1 MDMQTLTA
9 PPNTLTDWNWRAI
22 AASLDEVGYALT
34 PTILSTADCAE
45 LIELYDQNDPWR
57 SRVEQDRYRLGP
69 GEYRQF
75 ANPLPATVAALRRDC
90 YPHLAPIANT
100 WHERLG
106 LPPTFPDHLPDFLDT
121 CHEAGQPNPTPLVT
135 RHRAHDFHC
144 LHQDDHGGKTFPLQ
158 LMVQLSRSR
167 KDYTGGEFLLV
178 ENSPR
183 AQSRGRVIS
192 VKQGQ
197 GVIWPTTHRPGTG
210 NRGHYRIEVRHGVS
224 TVHTGVRHTL
234 GVMFHDTA

>member
-1 MDMQTLTA
+1 MQTLIA
-9 PPNTLTDWNWRAI
+9 PPNTLAGWNWRSI
-22 AASLDEVGYALT
+22 ATSLDTVGYAVT
-34 PTILSTADCAE
+34 PPILSTADCVE
-45 LIELYDQNDPWR
+45 LIELYDRHGPWR

-69 GEYRQF
+69 GEYQHF
-75 ANPLPATVAALRRDC
+75 ADPLPETVTTLRRDC
-90 YPHLAPIANT
+90 YEHLAPIANT

-106 LPPTFPDHLPDFLDT
+106 LPATFPDRLPDFLAT
-121 CHEAGQPNPTPLVT
+121 CHEAGQTNSTPLLT
-135 RHRAHDFHC
+135 RHRAQEFHC
-144 LHQDDHGGKTFPLQ
+144 LHQDEHEGTAFPLQ
-158 LMVQLSRSR
+158 LMVLLSKSR

-183 AQSRGRVIS
+183 AQSRGRVVP

-197 GVIWPTTHRPGTG
+197 GVIWPTSYRPGTG

-224 TVHTGVRHTL
+224 TVHTGVRHAL